1 MMGRT
6 TMDVQAPSTRLS
18 ERESDKSGTT
28 LPFDVMNRRE
38 FLSLQLFVCLNLSIG
53 GLVPGDIFAW
63 DDCTLWDD
71 SLSWA

>member
-1 MMGRT
+1 
-6 TMDVQAPSTRLS
+6 
-18 ERESDKSGTT
+18 
-28 LPFDVMNRRE
+28 MNRRE
-38 FLSLQLFVCLNLSIG
+38 FLSLQLFVCLNLGIG